1 MLVVGWVRVRGRSRE
16 SSWRGA
22 SGARLGRMGGRI
34 REKIFHSF
42 FKRGIGICDNYF
54 YKLLG
59 RYRRA
64 GQAGWGEEECG

>member
-1 MLVVGWVRVRGRSRE
+1 
-16 SSWRGA
+16 
-22 SGARLGRMGGRI
+22 MGGRI
-34 REKIFHSF
+34 REKIFHSI